1 MTDLLSSTLF
11 AAVMALLSWW
21 LGTGAILWLVRLP
34 AHMFRRSM
42 SLLTLLLGLSLIAT
56 GWSMREQS
64 VIADYVGF
72 VAVIVMWS
80 WHEMAFLS
88 GWITGPRKIAQDPS
102 ATGLRRFVLA
112 VQALLYHE
120 LALLVNFGV
129 LLAMQQGMPN
139 HVAMCTFALL
149 WCMRLSAKLNLFFGV
164 PQVGEQYLPQHLQY
178 IGSYFRRSAITGCF
192 YLTISLS
199 GGTWLW
205 LVLQAQRGA
214 VEVSTGWVLL
224 ASLLGLAIIE
234 HVLMVFALPLQRLWG
249 WAMRQRAA
257 NVTVSAPVLPTHPDR
272 A

>member
-34 AHMFRRSM
+34 ANMFRRSM
-42 SLLTLLLGLSLIAT
+42 SWLTVLLVLSLLGA

-64 VIADYVGF
+64 VMADYVGF
-72 VAVIVMWS
+72 VSVIAMWS

-112 VQALLYHE
+112 VQALIYHE
-120 LALLVNFGV
+120 LALLVNFGI
-129 LLAMQQGMPN
+129 LFAMQQSLPN

-178 IGSYFRRSAITGCF
+178 IGSYFRRSTITGCF

-214 VEVSTGWVLL
+214 VEVSTGWILL
-224 ASLLGLAIIE
+224 ATLLGLAIIE

-249 WAMRQRAA
+249 WAMGQRPA
-257 NVTVSAPVLPTHPDR
+257 NVAVSAPVLPTHPDR

>member
-42 SLLTLLLGLSLIAT
+42 SLLTLLLGLSLVAT

-139 HVAMCTFALL
+139 HVAMCT
-149 WCMRLSAKLNLFFGV
+149 LSLI
-164 PQVGEQYLPQHLQY
+164 H
-178 IGSYFRRSAITGCF
+178 I
-192 YLTISLS
+192 
-199 GGTWLW
+199 
-205 LVLQAQRGA
+205 
-214 VEVSTGWVLL
+214 
-224 ASLLGLAIIE
+224 
-234 HVLMVFALPLQRLWG
+234 
-249 WAMRQRAA
+249 
-257 NVTVSAPVLPTHPDR
+257 
-272 A
+272 